1 MAERIVGR
9 LKPKQVT
16 HAKPRAGKDRVDIP
30 DGGNLYLQAT
40 RSQKSGHIRRS
51 WVFKYEL
58 AGIRHELG
66 LGATHTV
73 RLAEARE
80 KARALR
86 QTLLDNI
93 DPLEQRQRQR
103 AELLAGRAERHTFK
117 QDAEA
122 YIKLHESGW
131 SVKHAKEWRSTLQ
144 RFVYSRLAS
153 MPVKDITSADV
164 MRVVEPHWI
173 ERTVTAGRV
182 LDRIGAVLDYSTAR
196 GHRSGDNPCSSL
208 RASLP
213 KQSKVAAVE
222 HHAAIP
228 YQDIGALMADLEA
241 IKTPASR
248 ALQLLILCG
257 SRMSEVRGATRSEID
272 LDAAIWTIPAARM
285 KGRRLHRVPLSSQAV
300 AILKAMPREGE
311 RIFDIGVVGMEQ
323 TLKRI
328 RKGITTHGMRS
339 SLRTWCL
346 EQTSFA
352 PAIVEAALAHKLG
365 KDTTEQAYI
374 RGDLFERRRK
384 LMQAWAD
391 FCTKRAPAGAT
402 ITPLRREVRG

>member
-1 MAERIVGR
+1 
-9 LKPKQVT
+9 
-16 HAKPRAGKDRVDIP
+16 
-30 DGGNLYLQAT
+30 
-40 RSQKSGHIRRS
+40 
-51 WVFKYEL
+51 
-58 AGIRHELG
+58 
-66 LGATHTV
+66 
-73 RLAEARE
+73 
-80 KARALR
+80 
-86 QTLLDNI
+86 
-93 DPLEQRQRQR
+93 
-103 AELLAGRAERHTFK
+103 
-117 QDAEA
+117 
-122 YIKLHESGW
+122 
-131 SVKHAKEWRSTLQ
+131 
-144 RFVYSRLAS
+144 
-153 MPVKDITSADV
+153 
-164 MRVVEPHWI
+164 
-173 ERTVTAGRV
+173 
-182 LDRIGAVLDYSTAR
+182 
-196 GHRSGDNPCSSL
+196 
-208 RASLP
+208 
-213 KQSKVAAVE
+213 
-222 HHAAIP
+222 
-228 YQDIGALMADLEA
+228 MADLEA

-374 RGDLFERRRK
+374 RGDLFARRRK